1 MVRLKAYGL
10 DVVAMGR
17 CGSRRTP
24 GGRTVRLSDPETG
37 RHVEVVVEGGV
48 VVGAT
53 CVGAGAV
60 AAYLVTAYTRR
71 TPAPAD
77 PAQLL
82 LRPVR
87 GAAPGGGAEASP
99 TLMPDRATV
108 CRCNGVTKGDL
119 VAAWRSGATSTEQ
132 IATATRATTG
142 CGGCTEA
149 VCGLVDWLRK
159 SDPPAPPA
167 PTPALP
173 AAPATPV
180 SATAAPAPAPPATAA
195 PALAPPATAAPALAP
210 PEFAAPA
217 LAPPQPAAPASA
229 PTGRHAAS
237 SAPAEPAAV
246 RATRARGSFVP

>member
-1 MVRLKAYGL
+1 VVRLKAYGL

-37 RHVEVVVEGGV
+37 RYVEVVVEGGV

-53 CVGAGAV
+53 CVGGGAV
-60 AAYLVTAYTRR
+60 AADLVTAYTRR

-87 GAAPGGGAEASP
+87 GAAAGGGAEASP

-119 VAAWRSGATSTEQ
+119 VAAWRSGATSTEE

-159 SDPPAPPA
+159 SDPPAASLTTATPA
-167 PTPALP
+167 KPSPTPA
-173 AAPATPV
+173 
-180 SATAAPAPAPPATAA
+180 S
-195 PALAPPATAAPALAP
+195 
-210 PEFAAPA
+210 E
-217 LAPPQPAAPASA
+217 
-229 PTGRHAAS
+229 
-237 SAPAEPAAV
+237 EPAAV